1 MLFFNIISPVAIVA
15 FTSALT
21 LPRSTHVSTPR
32 FLTTQDI
39 YVEPREAPICFN
51 GQGSV
56 ATGVNE
62 GISTL
67 RSRAAHVANGF
78 SLIPLAQNGGQCV
91 RLTCSYNVGI
101 WACNDADVGALVTY
115 ENIARYA
122 ENIRD
127 ACGPASNGIWVH
139 GQQFASEINGLRWNV
154 IVGRDDGGC

>member
-1 MLFFNIISPVAIVA
+1 MLAFGIISTLAMVA

-21 LPRSTHVSTPR
+21 LPSSVHVSLPR
-32 FLTTQDI
+32 FLTTQSI
-39 YVEPREAPICFN
+39 YVEPREAPTCFY
-51 GQGSV
+51 GTDSP

-62 GISTL
+62 GIATL
-67 RSRAAHVANGF
+67 RTRFAAASSGF
-78 SLIPLAQNGGQCV
+78 SLIPLGQNGGQCV

-127 ACGPASNGIWVH
+127 ACGPASNGLWVS
-139 GQQFASEINGLRWNV
+139 GQQFASEANGLRWNV
-154 IVGRDDGGC
+154 IVGHQDGGC